1 MPGEGALR
9 RLRAASLVAAT
20 PEGVSG
26 PLYVFVS
33 NPRLVP
39 DLQFFL
45 RRVGC
50 AAIQV
55 NLQELEVEVPG
66 APSEDQARRE
76 VELYLALWR
85 GRKTDVNAFVV
96 GSGSSGEVDDEGPG

>member
-1 MPGEGALR
+1 MPGEGAVR
-9 RLRAASLVAAT
+9 RVTAASLVAAT
-20 PEGVSG
+20 PGGVSG

-33 NPRLVP
+33 NPRLVQ

-55 NLQELEVEVPG
+55 HSQELEVEVPG

-76 VELYLALWR
+76 VDLYLALWG
-85 GRKTDVNAFVV
+85 GRKSDVNVFVV
-96 GSGSSGEVDDEGPG
+96 GPGSSGVDDEGPG